1 MKTQSHK
8 WTFFKAGGVYQAEF
22 NSGADIA
29 NIRSLDQKLWAAL
42 ACPTRGVHFDTTT
55 LDLIDT
61 DRDGRVRSPE
71 VVSACE
77 WACALLKNPDCL
89 LAGSPELKLSDI
101 NDATEEGKVLLASAK
116 EVLKNLG
123 KPDADSISVADFAD
137 KSAVFAGTAFNADG
151 VITALSA
158 ESGEQ
163 KEAILSI
170 IKVMGSVADRSGEA
184 GVNADIING
193 FFDKLKAY
201 AAWRDEAKNNAQKI
215 FVFGD
220 GTAAAYAAYS
230 AVSAKIDD
238 YFTRASI
245 LSYGDSSAELV
256 NATKENFAEVLK
268 GDISASTEAL
278 AGLPIAKIASEN
290 ELKLSSEINPAWQ
303 AAVGDFR
310 EKVVAKVSASADVLP
325 RADWFKIK
333 AMFAPFAAWS
343 AAKSDGGVS
352 DLGDEYI
359 DKLLASNCKE
369 ELFGLIAK
377 DESLKHAV
385 DNIEKVEKLARLN
398 RDLLELLTN
407 FVSFKA
413 FYTRKGKAM
422 FQVGELFIDQRVCE
436 LCIKVDDAGK
446 HATLSPL
453 SYTYLVYC
461 DCKRKGEAPFSIA
474 AAVTTG
480 DCDNL
485 IVGRNGVFYD
495 RNGKDWDAT
504 ITKIVQNPISVRQAF
519 WSPYKRFAAWI
530 GNMIAKRASAAD
542 ADAMNS
548 MTATA
553 EKKEAPK
560 KMDIGTLA
568 AIGVAVGGVT
578 TALSAILVALGG
590 IGFIKLPLYIIGAML
605 LISLPSMV
613 LASLKLRL
621 RNLGPLLDANAWA
634 VNTRAKMNMVL
645 GATLTKSAALPK
657 GARKNGRDPFAQK
670 RSPWLPIF
678 VILVVAASVYG
689 VCIKAG
695 FVKNPFAKDEP
706 AQEQIVIVEA
716 NADAPAAEAQSAAQ
730 PEAK

>member
-1 MKTQSHK
+1 M
-8 WTFFKAGGVYQAEF
+8 YQAEF
-22 NSGADIA
+22 NTGADIA

-42 ACPTRGVHFDTTT
+42 ACPTRGVHFDTAT
-55 LDLIDT
+55 LDMLDT
-61 DRDGRVRSPE
+61 DHDGRIRSPE
-71 VVSACE
+71 VIAACE

-89 LAGSPELKLSDI
+89 IAGSPALKLSDI
-101 NDATEEGKVLLASAK
+101 NDASEEGAVLLASAK

-123 KPDADSISVADFAD
+123 KPGAAEISVADFAD

-151 VITALSA
+151 VITDLSA
-158 ESGEQ
+158 EDAEL
-163 KEAILSI
+163 KKTIASI
-170 IKVMGSVADRSGEA
+170 IKVMGSVADRSGAA
-184 GVNADIING
+184 GVNADLING
-193 FFDKLKAY
+193 FFDKIKAY
-201 AAWRDEAKNNAQKI
+201 AAWRDEAKTNAQKI
-215 FVFGD
+215 FVLGD
-220 GTAAAYAAYS
+220 DTAAAFAAYS
-230 AVSAKIDD
+230 AVAAKIDD

-245 LSYGDSSAELV
+245 LAYGDSSADLV

-278 AGLPIAKIASEN
+278 AGLPIAKIAGEG
-290 ELKLSSEINPAWQ
+290 ELKLTSEINPAWK
-303 AAVGDFR
+303 AAVESFR
-310 EKVVAKVSASADVLP
+310 ALVVAKAAESAEKLSL
-325 RADWFKIK
+325 ADWLKIK
-333 AMFAPFAAWS
+333 EMFAPYAAWS
-343 AAKSDGGVS
+343 AAKADGGVS
-352 DLGDEYI
+352 ELGDEYI
-359 DKLLASNCKE
+359 DSLLASSQKDA
-369 ELFGLIAK
+369 LFELIAK
-377 DESLKHAV
+377 DESLKGAV
-385 DNIEKVEKLARLN
+385 ENIEKVEKLARIN
-398 RDLLELLTN
+398 RDILELLTN

-461 DCKRKGEAPFSIA
+461 DCRRKGEAPFSIA

-495 RNGKDWDAT
+495 REGRDWDAT

-519 WSPYKRFAAWI
+519 WSPYKRFAAWV

-560 KMDIGTLA
+560 KIDIGTLA

-590 IGFIKLPLYIIGAML
+590 IGFVKIPLYIIGAML

-621 RNLGPLLDANAWA
+621 RNIGPLLDANAWA

-645 GATLTKSAALPK
+645 GATLTSSARLPK
-657 GARKNGRDPFAQK
+657 GARRNGKDPFEQK
-670 RSPWLPIF
+670 RSPWLPLL
-678 VILVVAASVYG
+678 VILIVVASVYG
-689 VCIKAG
+689 ACIQAG
-695 FVKNPFAKDEP
+695 IVKKPFAKEEP
-706 AQEQIVIVEA
+706 KQEQV
-716 NADAPAAEAQSAAQ
+716 AEAKAETAQGDAAVQ
-730 PEAK
+730 PEAKAEAPAAK

>member
-1 MKTQSHK
+1 M
-8 WTFFKAGGVYQAEF
+8 
-22 NSGADIA
+22 
-29 NIRSLDQKLWAAL
+29 
-42 ACPTRGVHFDTTT
+42 HFDTTT

-61 DRDGRVRSPE
+61 DRDGRVRSPD

-495 RNGKDWDAT
+495 RNGKASSRT
-504 ITKIVQNPISVRQAF
+504 RPS
-519 WSPYKRFAAWI
+519 RF
-530 GNMIAKRASAAD
+530 G
-542 ADAMNS
+542 
-548 MTATA
+548 
-553 EKKEAPK
+553 
-560 KMDIGTLA
+560 
-568 AIGVAVGGVT
+568 
-578 TALSAILVALGG
+578 
-590 IGFIKLPLYIIGAML
+590 
-605 LISLPSMV
+605 
-613 LASLKLRL
+613 
-621 RNLGPLLDANAWA
+621 
-634 VNTRAKMNMVL
+634 
-645 GATLTKSAALPK
+645 
-657 GARKNGRDPFAQK
+657 
-670 RSPWLPIF
+670 
-678 VILVVAASVYG
+678 
-689 VCIKAG
+689 
-695 FVKNPFAKDEP
+695 
-706 AQEQIVIVEA
+706 
-716 NADAPAAEAQSAAQ
+716 
-730 PEAK
+730 